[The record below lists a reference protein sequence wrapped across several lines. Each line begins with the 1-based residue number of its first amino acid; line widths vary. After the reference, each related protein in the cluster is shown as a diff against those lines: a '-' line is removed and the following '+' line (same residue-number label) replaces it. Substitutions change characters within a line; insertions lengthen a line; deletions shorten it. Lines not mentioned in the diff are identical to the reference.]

1 MSFFS
6 KIIALVAITIVSHT
20 TPSIAQLPN
29 TQVYAFDL
37 GRDGAGFT
45 FLRCKM
51 LTAFNPVGYNNQ
63 PQWITNNEL
72 YLAVQFPND
81 TNQTDIWSLSLLNN
95 VITRITATPE
105 SEYSPTLMPDRRSIS
120 CVRVDAGGSTTQRLW
135 SYPIDRSS
143 SGADLLSLH
152 PSVGY
157 HTWLSD
163 KKLALFMVDGVNNYL
178 KLANVDDQSSIQL
191 TTGIGRS
198 MARMKDGK
206 LAYVHKETAQKWVIK
221 SIDPVSYNNTVIS
234 ETVAGS
240 EDFALLSDGTF
251 LMGVGS
257 KMYAMYPA
265 DPQKQ
270 WREVADLAKYGLG
283 NIKRIAVSREGDKI
297 AIVNDKSRR

>member
-6 KIIALVAITIVSHT
+6 KIVALIAITVVCQA

-120 CVRVDAGGSTTQRLW
+120 CVRVDAGGSSTQRLW

-143 SGADLLSLH
+143 SGADVLSLH

-157 HTWLSD
+157 HAWLSD
-163 KKLALFMVDGVNNYL
+163 KKLALFMVDGVSNYL
-178 KLANVDDQSSIQL
+178 KLVNADDQSSIQL

-221 SIDPVSYNNTVIS
+221 SMDPVSYNNTVIA
-234 ETVAGS
+234 ETVPNG

-257 KMYAMYPA
+257 KMYALYPA
-265 DPQKQ
+265 DPQKE
-270 WREVADLAKYGLG
+270 WREVADLAKFGLS

>member
-6 KIIALVAITIVSHT
+6 KIVALIAITVVCQA
-20 TPSIAQLPN
+20 TPTIAQLPN

-95 VITRITATPE
+95 VITRVTETPE

-120 CVRVDAGGSTTQRLW
+120 CVRVDAGGSSTQRLW

-143 SGADLLSLH
+143 SGADVLSLH

-163 KKLALFMVDGVNNYL
+163 KKLALFMVDGVSNYL
-178 KLANVDDQSSIQL
+178 KLVNADDQSSIQL

-221 SIDPVSYNNTVIS
+221 SMDPVSYNNTAIA
-234 ETVAGS
+234 ETVPGS

-251 LMGVGS
+251 LMGVGA

-265 DPQKQ
+265 DPQKE
-270 WREVADLAKYGLG
+270 WREVADLTKFGLT

>member
-1 MSFFS
+1 MSCFS
-6 KIIALVAITIVSHT
+6 KIIALVAVIFFSYI
-20 TPSIAQLPN
+20 TPSVAQLPN

-51 LTAFNPVGYNNQ
+51 LTAFNPYGYNNQ
-63 PQWITNNEL
+63 PQWVTNNEL

-95 VITRITATPE
+95 VITRVTATPE

-120 CVRVDAGGSTTQRLW
+120 CVRVDAGGSSTQRLW

-143 SGADLLSLH
+143 TGADILSLH

-163 KKLALFMVDGVNNYL
+163 KKLALFMVDGTNNYL
-178 KLANVDDQSSIQL
+178 KLVNADDQSSIQL
-191 TTGIGRS
+191 TPGIGRS
-198 MARMKDGK
+198 LARMKDGK
-206 LAYVHKETAQKWVIK
+206 LAFVHKETAQKWVIK
-221 SIDPVSYNNTVIS
+221 TMDPVSYKSTPIS
-234 ETVAGS
+234 ETIQGS

-251 LMGVGS
+251 LMGFGP
-257 KMYAMYPA
+257 KIFAMYPS
-265 DPQKQ
+265 DPKKE
-270 WREVADLAKYGLG
+270 WIEVADLSKFGLT
-283 NIKRIAVSREGDKI
+283 NIKRLAVSRDGDRI
-297 AIVNDKSRR
+297 AIVNDLARR

>member
-6 KIIALVAITIVSHT
+6 KIVALIAITVVCQA
-20 TPSIAQLPN
+20 TPTIAQLPN

-120 CVRVDAGGSTTQRLW
+120 CVRVDAGGSSTQRLW

-143 SGADLLSLH
+143 SGADVLSLH

-157 HTWLSD
+157 HAWLSD
-163 KKLALFMVDGVNNYL
+163 KKLALFMVDGVSNYL
-178 KLANVDDQSSIQL
+178 KLVNADDQSSIQL

-221 SIDPVSYNNTVIS
+221 SMDPVSYNNTVIA
-234 ETVAGS
+234 ETVPNG

-257 KMYAMYPA
+257 KMYALYPA
-265 DPQKQ
+265 DPQKE
-270 WREVADLAKYGLG
+270 WREVADLAKFGLS

>member
-6 KIIALVAITIVSHT
+6 KIIVLAAIVLSQA
-20 TPSIAQLPN
+20 TPAVAQLPN
-29 TQVYAFDL
+29 TQIYAFDL
-37 GRDGAGFT
+37 GRDGADFT

-51 LTAFNPVGYNNQ
+51 LTAFNPYGYNNQ

-95 VITRITATPE
+95 VITRVTATPE
-105 SEYSPTLMPDRRSIS
+105 SEYSPTLMPDRRTIS
-120 CVRVDAGGSTTQRLW
+120 CVRVDAGGGTTQRLW

-143 SGADLLSLH
+143 TGSDLLSLH
-152 PSVGY
+152 PGVDY
-157 HTWLSD
+157 HAWLSD
-163 KKLALFMVDGVNNYL
+163 KKLALFMVNGAANHLQLVNS
-178 KLANVDDQSSIQL
+178 DDQSSIQL

-198 MARMKDGK
+198 LARMKDGK
-206 LAYVHKETAQKWVIK
+206 LAYVHKETAKKWVIK
-221 SIDPVSYNNTVIS
+221 SMDPLSYTNTPIA
-234 ETVAGS
+234 ETIPGS

-251 LMGVGS
+251 LMGLGA
-257 KMYAMYPA
+257 KMYALSPS

-270 WREVADLAKYGLG
+270 WREVADLTKYGVV
-283 NIKRIAVSREGDKI
+283 NIKRLAVSREGDKI

>member
-1 MSFFS
+1 MSCFS
-6 KIIALVAITIVSHT
+6 KIIALVAVVFFTHATHSV
-20 TPSIAQLPN
+20 AQLPN

-37 GRDGAGFT
+37 GRDGAGFS

-51 LTAFNPVGYNNQ
+51 LTAFNPYGYNNQ
-63 PQWITNNEL
+63 PQWITNNDL

-95 VITRITATPE
+95 VITRVTATPE

-143 SGADLLSLH
+143 TGADVLSLH

-163 KKLALFMVDGVNNYL
+163 KKLALFMVDGTNNYL
-178 KLANVDDQSSIQL
+178 KLVNADDQSSIQL
-191 TTGIGRS
+191 TFGIGRS
-198 MARMKDGK
+198 LARMKDGK
-206 LAYVHKETAQKWVIK
+206 LAFVHKETPQKWVIK
-221 SIDPVSYNNTVIS
+221 TMDPVSYKSTPIA
-234 ETVAGS
+234 ETVQGS

-251 LMGVGS
+251 LMGFGP
-257 KMYAMYPA
+257 KIFAMYPS
-265 DPQKQ
+265 DPKKE
-270 WREVADLAKYGLG
+270 WIEVADLSKFGLT
-283 NIKRIAVSREGDKI
+283 NIKRLAVSREGDRI
-297 AIVNDKSRR
+297 AVVNDLARR

>member
-1 MSFFS
+1 MSCFY
-6 KIIALVAITIVSHT
+6 KIIALVAVIFFSNA
-20 TPSIAQLPN
+20 TPSVAQLPN

-37 GRDGAGFT
+37 GRDGAGFS

-51 LTAFNPVGYNNQ
+51 LTAFNPYGYNNQ
-63 PQWITNNEL
+63 PQWITNNDL

-95 VITRITATPE
+95 VITRVTATPE

-143 SGADLLSLH
+143 TGADVLSLH

-163 KKLALFMVDGVNNYL
+163 KKLALFMVDGTNNYL
-178 KLANVDDQSSIQL
+178 KLVNSDDQSSIQL
-191 TTGIGRS
+191 TFGIGRS
-198 MARMKDGK
+198 LARMKDGK
-206 LAYVHKETAQKWVIK
+206 LAFVHKETPQKWVIK
-221 SIDPVSYNNTVIS
+221 TMDPVSYKSTPIA
-234 ETVAGS
+234 ETVQGS

-251 LMGVGS
+251 LMGFGP
-257 KMYAMYPA
+257 KIFAMYPA
-265 DPQKQ
+265 DPKKE
-270 WREVADLAKYGLG
+270 WIEVADLSKFGLT
-283 NIKRIAVSREGDKI
+283 NIKRLAVSREGDRI
-297 AIVNDKSRR
+297 AVVNDLARR